1 MERLIGIIVLPAE
14 DVVNFFVS
22 LALALVLGL
31 AVAAVYR
38 ITHRGMNYESGFLS
52 TLVLLVPIV
61 AVVMILIQGDL
72 VLSLGLVGSL
82 AIIRFRTPI
91 KDTRDMVFLFWSIAV
106 GLGVGTLNWTIAVLS
121 TLVLSIAMGVIFVLK
136 YGKPLHEEYIL
147 VVSGDD
153 PYDDSVDQAV
163 RRRPTS
169 VQLRNHEVDG
179 DAWEVTYELRLA
191 RANEEVLREM
201 VADLRELGCVRKVSL
216 LAPQLT
222 LPM

>member
-106 GLGVGTLNWTIAVLS
+106 GLGVGTLNWTIAVFA
-121 TLVLSIAMGVIFVLK
+121 TVVLSIAMGVIFILK
-136 YGKPLHEEYIL
+136 YGRPLHEEYIL
-147 VVSGDD
+147 VVSGVD
-153 PYDDSVDQAV
+153 PYDDSVDEAV
-163 RRRPTS
+163 RRRRMS

-191 RANEEVLREM
+191 RANEEGLREM
-201 VADLRELGCVRKVSL
+201 VAELKDLGCVRKVSL
-216 LAPQLT
+216 LAPQLA

>member
-1 MERLIGIIVLPAE
+1 VERLIGIIVLPAE

-106 GLGVGTLNWTIAVLS
+106 GLGVGTLNWTIAVFA
-121 TLVLSIAMGVIFVLK
+121 TVVLSIAMGVIFILK
-136 YGKPLHEEYIL
+136 YGRPLHEEYIL
-147 VVSGDD
+147 VVSGVD
-153 PYDDSVDQAV
+153 PYDDSVDEAV
-163 RRRPTS
+163 RRRRMS

-191 RANEEVLREM
+191 RANEEGLREM
-201 VADLRELGCVRKVSL
+201 VAELKDLGCVRKVSL
-216 LAPQLT
+216 LAPQLA